1 MIEKTV
7 FEHYDPSFFP
17 NLFHEFIKS
26 NSTAWTVRGEA
37 DGSIDRI
44 EMFDVMGWR
53 SISEVTLSVQLDTP
67 RFEAKLK
74 KHYHEVRDPEKRI
87 STK

>member
-7 FEHYDPSFFP
+7 FEHYDPSYFP
-17 NLFHEFIKS
+17 NLLHEFMRS
-26 NSTAWTVRGEA
+26 DSTAWTVRGEA

-44 EMFDVMGWR
+44 EMFDAMGWR
-53 SISEVTLSVQLDTP
+53 CISEVTLTVKLDAP

-74 KHYHEVRDPEKRI
+74 KHYREVRDARKMEL
-87 STK
+87 S

>member
-1 MIEKTV
+1 MIEKTA

-17 NLFHEFIKS
+17 NLFYDFIKS
-26 NSTAWTVRGEA
+26 DSTAWTVRGEA

-53 SISEVTLSVQLDTP
+53 SISEVTLSVRLDTP

-74 KHYHEVRDPEKRI
+74 KHYRAVRDQRK
-87 STK
+87 TDLN